1 MNENLNQHQNG
12 HGGANGGAN
21 HSSGGNDNALTPEA
35 AFEHPVVRMRDPAD
49 MVHALPYL
57 LGFFPSD
64 SVVALGLQGPRRRQ
78 GGTVRIDI
86 PEPTAWPGAAHEVAR
101 FLVALSEHRDRSPD
115 AVILYLCRDPA
126 PGEQA
131 AEVVRALRPL
141 AAQLAAAFTAVGV
154 PVHESL
160 CVSDGRW
167 WSFSCTAPS
176 CCDPDGTPVDRP
188 GSTPTVAAAAAY
200 AGIRL
205 RGTLKELHQELDPVV
220 GVPSAETQLLAFE
233 EAVPALVEE
242 LMQPGGREAVRE
254 RTAELVDDA
263 VARFRSG
270 AEELPAQEA
279 ARLILGLQDRLA
291 RDRAAEW
298 LDPPDVEPA
307 QRLWRFLA
315 RRCAV
320 PFDSHS
326 AAPLSLLG
334 WTAWVTGD
342 QVAARVALGRA
353 LVADPDYTFAQLL
366 YEAINTGAE
375 PASLCETLRAERRAR
390 QRRHRGPAG
399 RRRIFRGQRA
409 RV

>member
-1 MNENLNQHQNG
+1 MNENLNENVNQNVENL
-12 HGGANGGAN
+12 HGGLQ
-21 HSSGGNDNALTPEA
+21 GNPGVNALTPES
-35 AFEHPVVRMRDPAD
+35 AFEHPVVRMRNPAD
-49 MVHALPYL
+49 MVDALPYL

-86 PEPTAWPGAAHEVAR
+86 PEPTAWQGAAEEVAR

-115 AVILYLCRDPA
+115 AVIIYLCRDPA
-126 PGEQA
+126 PGEDGGA
-131 AEVVRALRPL
+131 VAEALRPL
-141 AAQLAAAFTAVGV
+141 ASHLAAAFAALGI

-167 WSFSCTAPS
+167 WSFSCTDPA
-176 CCDPDGTPVDRP
+176 CCDPGGTPVERP
-188 GSTPTVAAAAAY
+188 GSTSTVAAAATY
-200 AGIRL
+200 AGIQL
-205 RGTLKELHQELDPVV
+205 RGSLKDLHQELEPV
-220 GVPSAETQLLAFE
+220 GTPTAEEQLLAFE

-242 LMQPGGREAVRE
+242 LMRCGGRDAVRE
-254 RTAELVDDA
+254 RTTELVDAA
-263 VARFRSG
+263 VSRFRAG

-298 LDPPDVEPA
+298 LDPPDVEAA

-320 PFDSHS
+320 PFDSHA
-326 AAPLSLLG
+326 AAPLALLG

-366 YEAINTGAE
+366 YEAINSGAE
-375 PASLCETLRAERRAR
+375 PRSLCATLRAERRAR
-390 QRRHRGPAG
+390 QRQRRGPAE

-409 RV
+409 AV